1 MYYQVGGDLATAEHF
16 GEQLLAL
23 GMHTRDPDVLLGA
36 HTALGITAVHQGQI
50 TLGHDHL
57 QKAITFHDAS
67 QHGPY
72 VARFNLD
79 PGVYAGPG
87 LQRTFWLLG
96 FPDQAGQMT
105 VQTLRW
111 CDLFQDPQ
119 SVAFIH
125 VFAAFYYQFV
135 QDIAQARRMA
145 EICIA
150 ICDEHGIVQERE
162 WVAPV
167 YGWAQARS
175 GSVQEGLEVLRA
187 SLARHRSIQ
196 SQLNVPYYMTLLA
209 ETLLESGE
217 VADGLQ
223 VTEDALQVV
232 EQTQQRSFL
241 AEIYRLKGEL
251 LFKQRPEDPSAAE
264 FVRRAVDLAEAQS
277 ARSLQLRA
285 AISLCRMAEGTA
297 RIDEARA
304 ILRRVYD
311 TFTEGFGGRDLLE
324 ARKALQS

>member
-1 MYYQVGGDLATAEHF
+1 L
-16 GEQLLAL
+16 
-23 GMHTRDPDVLLGA
+23 R
-36 HTALGITAVHQGQI
+36 
-50 TLGHDHL
+50 
-57 QKAITFHDAS
+57 KAITFHDTD
-67 QHGPY
+67 QHATY
-72 VARFNLD
+72 VARYNLD

-105 VQTLRW
+105 VHTLSW
-111 CDLFQDPQ
+111 CDRFQDPQ

-125 VFAAFYYQFV
+125 VFAAFYFQFV
-135 QDIAQARRMA
+135 RDVAQARKMA

-167 YGWAQARS
+167 YGWALAKD
-175 GSVQEGLEVLRA
+175 GSVQEGLAVLRA
-187 SLARHRSIQ
+187 SLDRHRSIQ

-209 ETLLESGE
+209 ETLLEAGRID
-217 VADGLQ
+217 DGLQ

-232 EQTQQRSFL
+232 GQTEQRSLL

-251 LFKQRPEDPSAAE
+251 LFQKEGGSESASEAVWRALEIAE
-264 FVRRAVDLAEAQS
+264 GQS

-285 AISLCRMAEGTA
+285 AVSLCRMLEGTA
-297 RIDEARA
+297 AFDGAKLILTRI
-304 ILRRVYD
+304 YD
-311 TFTEGFGGRDLLE
+311 AFTEGFDRSDLVQ
-324 ARKALQS
+324 ARQALGS